1 MDLVAAQREVA
12 GLEVTLSADG
22 QRLSI
27 IDSVIRHASIRGRM
41 APLPA
46 KNVTKLYRCPCVA
59 YGSWLSGSS
68 GGSLRDRG
76 RTTDI
81 FHCVV
86 STIGQKNDLYVG
98 AIHGMR

>member
-59 YGSWLSGSS
+59 YGNRLSSS
-68 GGSLRDRG
+68 FGGSLRDRAK
-76 RTTDI
+76 
-81 FHCVV
+81 
-86 STIGQKNDLYVG
+86 TIDVFTLRRQHHRSEK
-98 AIHGMR
+98 